1 MLKNSLLMQAVQKR
15 LDARRAK
22 TEERGVYGYTLS
34 DEGCGATQQMSVFQ
48 QLAGTSSCSVSGR
61 SDFLKISVSKIPEG
75 GIDLSF
81 EKDGKWFRGFLPEAE
96 PFDFV
101 LRRIDVV
108 CAVRRMKETVF
119 IEGTVAT
126 AAEAPCCR
134 CLEMTDLPV
143 RASFRYTFCPPPD
156 QPQEEWELNAE
167 DLELAYYE
175 EDTIDLDRLIFEQ
188 IMLQLPI
195 KPLCRETCKGLCP
208 HCGTNMNTDS
218 CDCQTETFDERL
230 VALKKFKIQPE
241 KH

>member
-1 MLKNSLLMQAVQKR
+1 
-15 LDARRAK
+15 
-22 TEERGVYGYTLS
+22 
-34 DEGCGATQQMSVFQ
+34 
-48 QLAGTSSCSVSGR
+48 
-61 SDFLKISVSKIPEG
+61 LKISVSKIPEG
-75 GIDLSF
+75 GMDLSF

-101 LRRIDVV
+101 LHRIDVV
-108 CAVRRMKETVF
+108 YTVRRMKETVF
-119 IEGTVAT
+119 IEGSAATVV
-126 AAEAPCCR
+126 EAPCCR
-134 CLEMTDLPV
+134 CLEMADLPV

-156 QPQEEWELNAE
+156 QPQEEWELSTE

-208 HCGTNMNTDS
+208 HCGANLNAAS
-218 CDCQTETFDERL
+218 CDCRTETCDERL
-230 VALKKFKIQPE
+230 AALKKFKIQPE